1 MKLLHYFLNLI
12 SSFKYTISD
21 GITVVKKTF
30 SLYISLNPIIK
41 NFLPNVWTLPIT
53 NIQCRVS
60 HYSMETSGHYAPQFH
75 RQSSTSSYVE
85 IFWICNRFLALSSRN
100 LNIYPPDLQKNW
112 IIPPEFLHIFLIWLI
127 TFLFLF
133 FHCHDNH
140 PEQTEN
146 AKLFEL
152 NLPKLSAWQSRWGR
166 VRAPAR
172 PAPRTTRTASGPRAS
187 AGPRGGGAPRRQTSG
202 CQRCR
207 MCRSRHPPSD
217 TRPSLQL

>member
-21 GITVVKKTF
+21 GITVVKKIF

-60 HYSMETSGHYAPQFH
+60 HYSMETSDL
-75 RQSSTSSYVE
+75 RSLRSSISSTIKQQYLE

-100 LNIYPPDLQKNW
+100 LNKCIPDLQKNW
-112 IIPPEFLHIFLIWLI
+112 IITPEFLHIFLIWLI

-140 PEQTEN
+140 PEQT
-146 AKLFEL
+146 
-152 NLPKLSAWQSRWGR
+152 
-166 VRAPAR
+166 
-172 PAPRTTRTASGPRAS
+172 
-187 AGPRGGGAPRRQTSG
+187 
-202 CQRCR
+202 
-207 MCRSRHPPSD
+207 
-217 TRPSLQL
+217 